1 MPFHTPTAPDDYIS
15 VSTELTIPAGDI
27 DISFPVTCN
36 IDDINDS
43 NESFTAT
50 LSDPSGAS
58 LGLDTATIQIVD
70 ANGMHNTIILA
81 SYRCCVESLRT
92 GQEYS
97 IIHGNFSDV
106 SVSFDQSTYDV
117 EEGNVVFLR
126 VVLNILSTSDI
137 TVMLDTSD
145 GTAEGMAIII
155 SDVPRISSFTL
166 TAPGDYT
173 SVSTQLT
180 IPAGELEVSSPVTC
194 NSDDIDDPDEIFSAT
209 LSNPSGAFSGVIPT
223 TTLGLDTA
231 TIQIVDAN
239 GVHNTIILAVW
250 SHYINRTGQEYS
262 NYSW

>member
-1 MPFHTPTAPDDYIS
+1 MWSHYI
-15 VSTELTIPAGDI
+15 
-27 DISFPVTCN
+27 N
-36 IDDINDS
+36 
-43 NESFTAT
+43 
-50 LSDPSGAS
+50 
-58 LGLDTATIQIVD
+58 
-70 ANGMHNTIILA
+70 
-81 SYRCCVESLRT
+81 RT

-97 IIHGNFSDV
+97 IIHGDFSDV

-166 TAPGDYT
+166 TAPSDYT
-173 SVSTQLT
+173 SVSAQLT

-209 LSNPSGAFSGVIPT
+209 LSNPSAANLGVIPT
-223 TTLGLDTA
+223 TT
-231 TIQIVDAN
+231 IQITDTN
-239 GVHNTIILAVW
+239 G
-250 SHYINRTGQEYS
+250 E
-262 NYSW
+262 

>member
-1 MPFHTPTAPDDYIS
+1 MPFHTLTAPDDYIS
-15 VSTELTIPAGDI
+15 VSTELTILAGDTEI
-27 DISFPVTCN
+27 TSSVSSN
-36 IDDINDS
+36 IDDIDEP

-50 LSDPSGAS
+50 LSDLSGAS
-58 LGLDTATIQIVD
+58 LGLDTVTIQIVD
-70 ANGMHNTIILA
+70 TNGMHNTIMLDRYVCSHYIN
-81 SYRCCVESLRT
+81 RT

-97 IIHGNFSDV
+97 IIHDFSDV
-106 SVSFDQSTYDV
+106 FVSFDQSTYDV

-145 GTAEGMAIII
+145 GTAEGMDIII

-209 LSNPSGAFSGVIPT
+209 LSNPSGANLGVIPT
-223 TTLGLDTA
+223 TT
-231 TIQIVDAN
+231 IQITDTN
-239 GVHNTIILAVW
+239 G
-250 SHYINRTGQEYS
+250 E
-262 NYSW
+262 